1 MFGRKKNTSP
11 SIEMRAQVKLAEK
24 DLKKAQDKEAAIA
37 NRIRDALRSGNRP
50 DAEKWAHALNE
61 ARQDL
66 EFSKKK
72 LEQCKALHAQ
82 AVAADNKVL
91 KNMKHIKSLEPM
103 IKAQNAMADAVNLL
117 NGEAAIGGAQDMIRK
132 IEEDAALT
140 EAKMDIALED
150 AGLEAEISKQN
161 QAAEKIGAEDLLRQI
176 ELDMNI
182 EGSGGAL

>member
-1 MFGRKKNTSP
+1 MFGRKKASP
-11 SIEMRAQVKLAEK
+11 PSVEMRAQVKLAEK

-50 DAEKWAHALNE
+50 EAEKWAHSLNE
-61 ARQDL
+61 ARQELD
-66 EFSKKK
+66 FSKQK
-72 LEQCKALHAQ
+72 LAHLKNLHAQ
-82 AVAADNKVL
+82 ATAADAKMAKDIKRV
-91 KNMKHIKSLEPM
+91 KSLEPI

-140 EAKMDIALED
+140 EAKMDIALDD
-150 AGLEAEISKQN
+150 AGLQSEISKHN
-161 QAAEKIGAEDLLRQI
+161 EAAQKLGAEDLLRQI

-182 EGSGGAL
+182 EGNSGAF